1 MIPSNLFV
9 CALGMGVVFIALFF
23 MVLVCHLTH
32 LICDK
37 ITYFLAQRQ
46 SQVSSNTSK
55 TK

>member
-23 MVLVCHLTH
+23 MVLICHLTH

-37 ITYFLAQRQ
+37 LAYFLVQKQ
-46 SQVSSNTSK
+46 SQNSSNPSK
-55 TK
+55 PK

>member
-23 MVLVCHLTH
+23 MVIICHLIH

-37 ITYFLAQRQ
+37 IAYFLAQRQ
-46 SQVSSNTSK
+46 SQDLSNTSK